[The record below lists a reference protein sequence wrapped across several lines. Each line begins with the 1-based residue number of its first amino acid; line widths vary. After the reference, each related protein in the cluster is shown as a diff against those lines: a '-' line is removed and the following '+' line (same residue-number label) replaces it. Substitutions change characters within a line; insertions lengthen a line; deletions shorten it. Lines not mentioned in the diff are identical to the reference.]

1 MTDSVIDFETAPD
14 IRRWYSSGPT
24 TFWVE
29 NAAGDWIEMGQTGF
43 KEFLLGNS
51 HRKLRGFKLEL
62 EAQSPLDAEIVETL
76 VNHRLDY
83 VGPLAGWHKGFQQID
98 RTKVLVSV
106 DPKLMTPVE
115 GCWQTFFEFLSGLLG
130 HDPRQLQSF
139 LYWLKHGLEA
149 MYEGRPRN
157 GMALVLA
164 GEAGCGK
171 TLLKE
176 FIRIMFGGG
185 EVYPYSFMIG
195 RDMFNSELV
204 ECPLW
209 VVDDEAADTSLAMR
223 LKFGAEVKKVVANS
237 AMKCRGI
244 HRDGITLTSMKRLVI
259 CVNIEPDRLLV
270 LPPIDDDIADKMLI
284 CKCVAPAP
292 WPLPMSTHAEKQAFF
307 EAVVRELPAFIHQLL
322 GMDIPADYLG
332 RFGVRHYH
340 HPEVVESLLAISPE
354 MQMAEQIERELF
366 KSFADGVSWKGSPS
380 DLYRRMVGPDS
391 ILTAR
396 EKDKFPQAAWL
407 GRRLAKL
414 AARFPG
420 RYELQRGHASN
431 VWVVR
436 QASGGEG

>member
-1 MTDSVIDFETAPD
+1 MTETDDFKGAAD
-14 IRRWYSSGPT
+14 VRRWYSSAPT

-29 NAAGDWIEMGQTGF
+29 NAAGDWIELAHGGF
-43 KEFLLGNS
+43 KEYLLGNQ
-51 HRKLRGFKLEL
+51 HLKLRGFKEEG
-62 EAQSPLDAEIVETL
+62 EAQSPLDAEIVETM

-83 VGPLAGWHKGFQQID
+83 VGPLAGWNKGFQQID

-106 DPKLMTPVE
+106 DPRLMKPQE
-115 GCWQTFFEFLSGLLG
+115 GTWQTFFDFLSGLLG
-130 HDPRQLQSF
+130 HDARQLETF

-223 LKFGAEVKKVVANS
+223 LKFGAEVKKIVANS

-292 WPLPMSTHAEKQAFF
+292 WPMPMSTHEEKQVFF
-307 EAVVRELPAFIHQLL
+307 ENILSELPAFIQHVLNI
-322 GMDIPADYLG
+322 DIPGDYLG

-366 KSFADGVSWKGSPS
+366 KTAMDGISWTGSPS

-391 ILTAR
+391 VLTPR

-414 AARFPG
+414 SARFPG
-420 RYELQRGHASN
+420 RYEVAKGHASMR
-431 VWVVR
+431 WTVR
-436 QASGGEG
+436 QSSGGES

>member
-1 MTDSVIDFETAPD
+1 MSEAMEFVNTPD

-29 NAAGDWIEMGQTGF
+29 NADGDWVELGQTGF
-43 KEFLLGNS
+43 KEFLLGN
-51 HRKLRGFKLEL
+51 RFRPLRGFKMEG
-62 EAQSPLDAEIVETL
+62 EAQSPLDAEIVETM

-83 VGPLAGWHKGFQQID
+83 VGPLAGWRKGFQQID

-106 DPKLMTPVE
+106 DPRLMAPAE
-115 GCWQTFFEFLSGLLG
+115 GTWQLLFDFLSGLLG
-130 HDPRQLQSF
+130 HDARQLETF

-149 MYEGRPRN
+149 IYEGRPRN

-209 VVDDEAADTSLAMR
+209 VVDDEAADTSLASR
-223 LKFGAEVKKVVANS
+223 LKFGAEVKKVVAAS

-244 HRDGITLTSMKRLVI
+244 HRDGITLNSMKRLVV
-259 CVNIEPDRLLV
+259 CVNNEPDNLLV
-270 LPPIDDDIADKMLI
+270 LPPINDDIADKMLI

-292 WPLPMSTHAEKQAFF
+292 WPMPMSTEEEKDAFF
-307 EAVVRELPAFIHQLL
+307 QSIVGELPAFIHHLL
-322 GMDIPADYLG
+322 QIEIPGEYRG

-366 KSFADGVSWKGSPS
+366 KSPMDGVTWKGSPS
-380 DLYRRMVGPDS
+380 DLYRRMVGQDS
-391 ILTAR
+391 ALTLR

-414 AARFPG
+414 SARFPG

-431 VWVVR
+431 AWIIR
-436 QASGGEG
+436 QSSGGES